1 MNEGAQWATVFTTTA
16 IFNKLFYNSRG
27 QLGEIREGR
36 TPNNDS
42 LELGAIINFYGGC
55 WGMCAGG
62 SVPYNNGNLNRQEHW
77 IKNSQ
82 DQVVAIPTQNYDYDS
97 LNRLQ

>member
-1 MNEGAQWATVFTTTA
+1 MRTYIAASYDAGGRMTQEQFGTTNP
-16 IFNKLFYNSRG
+16 IYNKLFYNSRG

-42 LELGAIINFYGGC
+42 FELGAISFLRRLLGHVLR
-55 WGMCAGG
+55 WEHA
-62 SVPYNNGNLNRQEHW
+62 VNNGNLNRQEHW

-82 DQVVAIPTQNYDYDS
+82 DQGCSDTHAE
-97 LNRLQ
+97 L